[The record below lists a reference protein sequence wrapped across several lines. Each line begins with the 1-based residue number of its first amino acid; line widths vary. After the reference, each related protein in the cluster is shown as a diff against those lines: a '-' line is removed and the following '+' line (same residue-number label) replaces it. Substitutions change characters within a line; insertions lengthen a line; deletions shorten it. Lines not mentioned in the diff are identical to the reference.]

1 MADGTPPDPKVG
13 ENVRRL
19 RRWRGMDQ
27 AAVAGLVGRSQGWL
41 SRIESGQLK
50 LDRTTD
56 IEALADVLQVHPG
69 DITGRPHRA
78 PGSPTPEVDA
88 LVPAIR
94 VALLEAVPDIRPQ
107 PLALLAGR
115 VRTASAAMWR
125 DGDMVQLAAS
135 LPGLIG
141 AVRLAAAN
149 GGSEDDHQHGL
160 QLAAV
165 TASVA
170 APMLKHLGFMDLA
183 AVATQLCGTAA
194 AELDDPLWSAYADVR
209 LSHALIPAGA
219 PDRALAIARRA
230 VDRIEPYAGAS
241 PDHARMFGFA
251 NAVSAVWA
259 ARSDRADTAAD
270 HLRAADD
277 VARRVPDGDFW
288 DLWFGPQNARLH
300 RTQVAAALGETGRV
314 TEVAAGVVED
324 QVPGVVQ
331 RSYLHTYVGQGL
343 IAARRADEAVRE
355 LRTAEDLAPLRF
367 RARDIVPG
375 LVMALLGQPMRPA
388 SLRELRGLA
397 YRVGVG

>member
-1 MADGTPPDPKVG
+1 VADGTPVPGPGD
-13 ENVRRL
+13 NLRRL
-19 RRWRGMDQ
+19 RRWRGLDQ
-27 AAVAGLVGRSQGWL
+27 ATLAGLVGRSQGWL
-41 SRIESGQLK
+41 SRIESGK
-50 LDRTTD
+50 LRLDSLAD
-56 IEALADVLQVHPG
+56 VEALAEQLQVHPG
-69 DITGRPHRA
+69 DITGRPHRV

-94 VALLEAVPDIRPQ
+94 VALLDAVPDIRPQ
-107 PLALLAGR
+107 PVALLADR

-141 AVRLAAAN
+141 SVRLAAAN
-149 GGSEDDHQHGL
+149 GGTEEDHRRGL

-170 APMLKHLGFMDLA
+170 APMLKHLGFTDLA
-183 AVATQLCGTAA
+183 SVATQLCGTAA
-194 AELDDPLWSAYADVR
+194 AELDDPLWLAYADVR

-219 PDRALAIARRA
+219 PDRALVIAQRA
-230 VDRIEPYAGAS
+230 VDRIEPYVGAG
-241 PDHARMFGFA
+241 PDRARMYGFA
-251 NAVSAVWA
+251 NAVAAVWA
-259 ARSDRADTAAD
+259 ARAGRADAADD

-277 VARRVPDGDFW
+277 VAGRLPDGDFW
-288 DLWFGPQNARLH
+288 DLWFGPQNALLH

-314 TEVAAGVVED
+314 TEVAAGVVEE

-355 LRTAEDLAPLRF
+355 LRIAEDLAPLRF
-367 RARDIVPG
+367 RARDIVPP
-375 LVMALLGQPMRPA
+375 LVMSLLGQPMRPA